1 MIDETSDVVGVD
13 IGTTST
19 KAVVFNREGKVEG
32 HATVGYPL
40 HTPAPGVAEQDPDE
54 IFAAVLSSIKSAIR
68 ASGVVPGRI
77 DQGSGLQRRHA
88 QRDRRGQGGKAA
100 DAEHHLGGHS

>member
-1 MIDETSDVVGVD
+1 MIDETSYVVGVD

-54 IFAAVLSSIKSAIR
+54 NLCGR
-68 ASGVVPGRI
+68 ALLDKERDPRVGCRSRTH
-77 DQGSGLQRRHA
+77 QGSGLQRRHA